1 MARTRRTPSRR
12 TLAIA
17 AAVTAVIGLGGA
29 GIGLARTGDGDHPS
43 AGAPIAVGS
52 ARVTRA
58 DLSDSVALSGS
69 LGFGPPRTFRG
80 SGKGIVTWLPPA
92 GTTVGRG
99 RELYRADDH
108 AVVVFFGTTPL
119 FRTLDTEGMVG
130 RDVKVVA
137 DNLRALGYD
146 TGTQPAIGSV
156 ITPRPAQNR
165 DEDSSSGEK
174 DTSSGGK
181 DTASGEKD
189 AASGEK
195 DTAEAPSTDPSTGP
209 SGDSVGDPSGM
220 PVSTA
225 SPAAVRVERGDA
237 VLTSGLIAAVKRW
250 QRDRGLPATGV
261 LSDADVAVTGSA
273 VRVAALSAQVG
284 GDSGEDLMTLTGTR
298 KCVTVKVEENLTSS
312 LQRGRPVRVT
322 LADGTAAAGRIS
334 GISTS
339 VQDGGAAEDGDS
351 EPQRTVT
358 VLLDD
363 ASALRGTDSAP
374 VQVEF
379 PGRTRKGV
387 LVVPLGALVALREG
401 GYAVQKPRGGLV
413 AVTTGLFAKGMVEV
427 SGSGL
432 TAGMAV
438 VTTS

>member
-1 MARTRRTPSRR
+1 M
-12 TLAIA
+12 
-17 AAVTAVIGLGGA
+17 TAVIGLGGA

-130 RDVKVVA
+130 RDVKVVV

-156 ITPRPAQNR
+156 ITPRPPQNR

-174 DTSSGGK
+174 DT
-181 DTASGEKD
+181 ASGEKGT
-189 AASGEK
+189 ASGEK
-195 DTAEAPSTDPSTGP
+195 DTAEASSTDPSTGP
-209 SGDSVGDPSGM
+209 SGDPAGDPSGM

-225 SPAAVRVERGDA
+225 SPGAVRVERGDA
-237 VLTSGLIAAVKRW
+237 VLTSGLMAAVKRW

-284 GDSGEDLMTLTGTR
+284 GDSGEALMTLTGTR
-298 KCVTVKVEENLTSS
+298 KCVTVKVEEDLTSS

-322 LADGTAAAGRIS
+322 LADGTAAAGRVS